1 MKALLFFMK
10 VFARELFKTVK
21 LIILNELA
29 LNVNLVITSVE
40 LVNNLNVVVKDS
52 DATMLI
58 EDVFHV
64 EQPFIYNSSAQ
75 LG

>member
-29 LNVNLVITSVE
+29 LNINLVITSVE

-75 LG
+75 LC

>member
-1 MKALLFFMK
+1 MKALLFLMK

-21 LIILNELA
+21 LIILKELA

-75 LG
+75 LC

>member
-21 LIILNELA
+21 LIIIKELA

-40 LVNNLNVVVKDS
+40 LVNNLNLVVKDL

-75 LG
+75 LC